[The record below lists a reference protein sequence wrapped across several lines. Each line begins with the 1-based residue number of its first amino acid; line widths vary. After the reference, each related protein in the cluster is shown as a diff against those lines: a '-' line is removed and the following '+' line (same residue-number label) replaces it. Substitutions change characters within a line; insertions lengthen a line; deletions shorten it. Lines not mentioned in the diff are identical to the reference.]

1 MTIRR
6 GLIATLTERTEGANH
21 ASTSSPFAREAQI
34 TYLI

>member
-21 ASTSSPFAREAQI
+21 ASTSSPFPREAQI
-34 TYLI
+34 AYLI